1 MAWVA
6 LGTED
11 ELSEAVGLRLL
22 AEQHDVLQ
30 LAQCLRKSG
39 FGYLKKRMPEWRQLA
54 QHQTVVLI
62 TDLDRLDCPIR
73 LLDDWCGKQV
83 LPANLILRIAVREVE
98 AWLLADHE
106 GMESLLGRRG
116 RLPADPDGLPDP
128 KDALLQLARRA
139 PKDVR
144 DDLVASAGTVAR
156 QGLGYNAR
164 LTGFVRSNWSPER
177 AAQRSTSLARARRRL
192 ALLAETYRQSGI

>member
-1 MAWVA
+1 MTWVA

-22 AEQHDVLQ
+22 AEQDDVLQ
-30 LAQCLRKSG
+30 IGQRLRKSG
-39 FGYLKKRMPEWRQLA
+39 FGYLKSHMPEWRKLA
-54 QHQTVVLI
+54 RHQTVVLI

-73 LLDDWCGKQV
+73 LLDDWRGRQA

-106 GMESLLGRRG
+106 GMESLLGSRG
-116 RLPADPDGLPDP
+116 RLPPDPDSLPDP
-128 KDALLQLARRA
+128 KDFLLQLAKRA
-139 PKDVR
+139 PRDVR
-144 DDLVASAGTVAR
+144 SDLVISAGTVAR

-164 LTGFVRSNWSPER
+164 LTDFVRSIWNPER
-177 AAQRSTSLARARRRL
+177 AAQRSTSLARTRRRL
-192 ALLAETYRQSGI
+192 ALLAETDRQSGA

>member
-22 AEQHDVLQ
+22 AEQDDVLQ
-30 LAQCLRKSG
+30 IGQRLRKSG
-39 FGYLKKRMPEWRQLA
+39 FGYLKSHMPNWRQLA
-54 QHQTVVLI
+54 RHQTVLLI

-73 LLDDWCGKQV
+73 LLDDWRGRQA

-106 GMESLLGRRG
+106 GMESLLGSRG
-116 RLPADPDGLPDP
+116 RLPPDPDSLPDP
-128 KDALLQLARRA
+128 KDFLLQVAKRA

-144 DDLVASAGTVAR
+144 DDLVDNTGTKLR

-164 LTGFVRSNWSPER
+164 LTDFVRSIWNPER
-177 AAQRSTSLARARRRL
+177 AAQRSTSLARARCRL